1 VPPEEGEE
9 QAEGREHTDRI
20 ITGKLPPFRLFKY
33 RGKPPLSSEE
43 VIEMK
48 MDIAKL
54 TLNEV
59 EALDEKLSMNNVS
72 TVIERT
78 GDRLVLDVG

>member
-1 VPPEEGEE
+1 M
-9 QAEGREHTDRI
+9 

-33 RGKPPLSSEE
+33 PGEPPLSSKE

-48 MDIAKL
+48 IDIAQL

-59 EALDEKLSMNNVS
+59 EALAERLRISNVS
-72 TVIERT
+72 TVIQRV
-78 GDRLVLDVG
+78 GDRLVLDVS

>member
-1 VPPEEGEE
+1 MWI
-9 QAEGREHTDRI
+9 RF
-20 ITGKLPPFRLFKY
+20 TGKLPPFRLFKY
-33 RGKPPLSSEE
+33 PEKPPLSSKE

-59 EALDEKLSMNNVS
+59 EALAERLHTNNVS
-72 TVIERT
+72 TVIQRV
-78 GDRLVLDVG
+78 GDRLVLDVSRSERETPHSSEVG

>member
-1 VPPEEGEE
+1 M
-9 QAEGREHTDRI
+9 

-33 RGKPPLSSEE
+33 PGKPPLSSQE

-48 MDIAKL
+48 IDIAEL

-59 EALDEKLSMNNVS
+59 EALAERLKMNNVS
-72 TVIERT
+72 TVIQRV
-78 GDRLVLDVG
+78 GDRLVLDVS

>member
-1 VPPEEGEE
+1 M
-9 QAEGREHTDRI
+9 RI
-20 ITGKLPPFRLFKY
+20 RFTGKLPPFRLFKY
-33 RGKPPLSSEE
+33 PEKPPLSSQE

-59 EALDEKLSMNNVS
+59 EALAERLRMNNVS
-72 TVIERT
+72 TVIQRV
-78 GDRLVLDVG
+78 GDRLVLDVS